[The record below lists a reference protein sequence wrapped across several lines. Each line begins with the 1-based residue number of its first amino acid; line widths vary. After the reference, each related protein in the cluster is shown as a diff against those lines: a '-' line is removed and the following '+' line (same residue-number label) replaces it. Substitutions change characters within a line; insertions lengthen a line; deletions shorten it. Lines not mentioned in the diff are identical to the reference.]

1 MCYLLFINYKIL
13 IFTGNGHWLNE
24 RLLVLSLVLLDLE
37 DIAITNHPG
46 SCCSVLIRRY
56 QEPATDAGEYFI
68 LG

>member
-1 MCYLLFINYKIL
+1 MNAF
-13 IFTGNGHWLNE
+13 WLVQG
-24 RLLVLSLVLLDLE
+24 RARLSLVLLDLE

-56 QEPATDAGEYFI
+56 QEPATDAGKYFI